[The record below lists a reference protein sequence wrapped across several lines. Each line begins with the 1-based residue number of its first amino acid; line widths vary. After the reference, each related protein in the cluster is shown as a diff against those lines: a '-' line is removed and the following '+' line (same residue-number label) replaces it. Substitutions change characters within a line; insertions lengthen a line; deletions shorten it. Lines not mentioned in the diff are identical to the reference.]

1 MPTRSCI
8 FKMEFCIVLPIFNNE
23 FRNIK
28 KGLALRKLILSL
40 FHSIIEYG
48 KKSIQIDQF
57 CNNKVQDFLSKECYK
72 YAI

>member
-1 MPTRSCI
+1 MRYFIPTGSCI
-8 FKMEFCIVLPIFNNE
+8 LKIEFCIVLPTFNNE

-28 KGLALRKLILSL
+28 KDLALRKLILSL

-57 CNNKVQDFLSKECYK
+57 CNNKFQVLQICDSD
-72 YAI
+72 